1 MQQTLLMHPLQNF
14 SNLENYKL
22 NLLLIMLCQGPSKN
36 PRAKFELKVNP
47 TLHGLQLLVL
57 YMGGGTMCPPLLNAS
72 NGHFWVQKQ

>member
-57 YMGGGTMCPPLLNAS
+57 WYFCSLLNAS
-72 NGHFWVQKQ
+72 KGHFWVQKQW